1 MNYYPQK
8 HIKNLLGRN
17 YFFYVAVLLTIAIA
31 VGSLISLDKGLGIGV
46 QISDKILH
54 AFGYCLLAIS
64 WLLAYVP
71 RTNSWKS
78 IILTISAVFIYGIII
93 EIFQGVFTNN
103 RQADIYDVLAN
114 LTGITMATLFFALI
128 LKKK

>member
-1 MNYYPQK
+1 M
-8 HIKNLLGRN
+8 GRN
-17 YFFYVAVLLTIAIA
+17 YFFYIALFLTIAIA
-31 VGSLISLDKGLGIGV
+31 VGSLISLDKGLGIGM

-54 AFGYCLLAIS
+54 TFGYCLLTMS
-64 WLLAYVP
+64 WLLAYMP
-71 RTNSWKS
+71 KTNSWKS

-93 EIFQGVFTNN
+93 EIFQGVFTYN

-114 LTGITMATLFFALI
+114 LMGITIATLFFALI

>member
-1 MNYYPQK
+1 
-8 HIKNLLGRN
+8 LGRN

-31 VGSLISLDKGLGIGV
+31 VGSLISLDKGLGIGM

-54 AFGYCLLAIS
+54 ASGYCLLTIS
-64 WLLAYVP
+64 WLLAYMP
-71 RTNSWKS
+71 KTNSWKS
-78 IILTISAVFIYGIII
+78 IILTTSAVFIYGIII
-93 EIFQGVFTNN
+93 EIFQGVFTYN

-114 LTGITMATLFFALI
+114 LMGITIATLFFALI